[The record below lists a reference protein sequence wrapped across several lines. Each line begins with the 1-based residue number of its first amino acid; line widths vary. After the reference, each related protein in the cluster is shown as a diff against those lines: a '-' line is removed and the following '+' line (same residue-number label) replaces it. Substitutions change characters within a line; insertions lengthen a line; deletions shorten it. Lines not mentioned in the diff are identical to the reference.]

1 MILASTEVLK
11 TSSYLTQIPND
22 YPAFLK
28 SLMYPYDEMDRAPF
42 DASKI
47 EHELALGIR
56 LPFFGF
62 SYTYIKVHMHGYV
75 HFGGGPREYRLPIEF
90 PLKPADTVSEKDP
103 AVIAPWLTYQNLLGG
118 TPESGVYTRLIMVKS
133 RG

>member
-1 MILASTEVLK
+1 
-11 TSSYLTQIPND
+11 
-22 YPAFLK
+22 
-28 SLMYPYDEMDRAPF
+28 MYPYDAIDRAPF

-47 EHELALGIR
+47 EHEMALGMR

-90 PLKPADTVSEKDP
+90 PLRPSDTVTEKDP
-103 AVIAPWLTYQNLLGG
+103 AVIAPWLTYQTLLGG
-118 TPESGVYTRLIMVKS
+118 TPESGVHARLIMVKE
-133 RG
+133 RA